1 MPLWPCN
8 HVAVRTEAGGAHADI
23 GKILRG
29 KIGPADQHGIALLG
43 DEAAAGEVVQGGP
56 QPASHVDQ
64 DDRPPFT
71 KSSKNS
77 DTGSTPETSR

>member
-23 GKILRG
+23 GKI
-29 KIGPADQHGIALLG
+29 
-43 DEAAAGEVVQGGP
+43 EAAAGEVVQGGS